1 MTSTGCPV
9 PGIKCQALMPNNMS
23 LLNFRKN
30 ERLAKK
36 KSIERLFHEGA
47 SFFIHPFKVYW
58 LITPI
63 EQDVPAQLLVI
74 VGKRSFKR
82 AVDRNRIR
90 RQIREMYRLNKPGF
104 YRFLGEQHQQCL
116 LTLIYTSNQHIET
129 QELERKIKFIFRR
142 LENDIE
148 AKVNNITRTL
158 SDY

>member
-1 MTSTGCPV
+1 
-9 PGIKCQALMPNNMS
+9 MS
-23 LLNFRKN
+23 LFSFRKD

-36 KSIERLFHEGA
+36 KSIERLFKEGT
-47 SFFIHPFKVYW
+47 SFFIHPLKVYW
-58 LITPI
+58 LLAPI

-90 RQIREMYRLNKPGF
+90 RQIREMYRLSKPGF
-104 YRFLGEQHQQCL
+104 HQFLEERHQQCM
-116 LTLIYTSNQHIET
+116 LTFIYTSNQHIET
-129 QELERKIKFIFRR
+129 QEMERKIKLIFRR

-158 SDY
+158 SDH